1 MATSICVKYSTATGP
16 KGRPGAVGK
25 LGRTGAPGLPGP
37 VGDPGPPGF
46 PGPTGEQG
54 RKCVCWSVCVCPRS
68 VVVKDGA
75 FF

>member
-1 MATSICVKYSTATGP
+1 MNERISPKGQNTVMHQHMYILCVIGP
-16 KGRPGAVGK
+16 KGRPGSVGK

-54 RKCVCWSVCVCPRS
+54 Q
-68 VVVKDGA
+68 
-75 FF
+75 